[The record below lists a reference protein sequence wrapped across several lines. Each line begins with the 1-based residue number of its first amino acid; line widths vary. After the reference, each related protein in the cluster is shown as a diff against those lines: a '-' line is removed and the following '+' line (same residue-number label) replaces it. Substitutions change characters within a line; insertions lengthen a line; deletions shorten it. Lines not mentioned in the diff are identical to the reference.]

1 MIKCE
6 RNDKTTTIEARGSAM
21 TLAADCCE
29 IISAIYAAVPT
40 NLRQAFKAS
49 VFLAVSHKDSPMWQS
64 PPPSSERVV
73 IRSEG
78 EEFLKQA
85 KELFGSENHPE
96 GAAA

>member
-29 IISAIYAAVPT
+29 IISAIYA
-40 NLRQAFKAS
+40 NLPPHFRQVFKTS
-49 VFLAVSHKDSPMWQS
+49 VLLAVNHKDSPMWS
-64 PPPSSERVV
+64 TEREFDGVASFV
-73 IRSEG
+73 DITELKRQCGMSDEG
-78 EEFLKQA
+78 
-85 KELFGSENHPE
+85 

>member
-6 RNDKTTTIEARGSAM
+6 SNDKTTTIEARGSVM

-49 VFLAVSHKDSPMWQS
+49 VFLAVNHKDSPMWS
-64 PPPSSERVV
+64 TERKFDGVASCV
-73 IRSEG
+73 DITELKRQCGMSDEG
-78 EEFLKQA
+78 GRQHDK
-85 KELFGSENHPE
+85 S
-96 GAAA
+96 

>member
-49 VFLAVSHKDSPMWQS
+49 VFLAVNHKDSPMWS
-64 PPPSSERVV
+64 TERKFDGVAGCV
-73 IRSEG
+73 DIGELKRQFNASDEG
-78 EEFLKQA
+78 GRQHDE
-85 KELFGSENHPE
+85 S
-96 GAAA
+96 